1 MSTTDPQREVD
12 VYPVG
17 VLAELRHAWRFLTA
31 RKFPAA
37 VGPPSWRW
45 RISRAR
51 TSLRH
56 IRRTVARHV
65 RARNWRALKNT
76 FNGYLAE
83 PREFPPGDY
92 VRRCGTGWTKKR
104 ALRSLARR
112 LPKQGLINVEE

>member
-1 MSTTDPQREVD
+1 VDDVD

-17 VLAELRHAWRFLTA
+17 VLADLRHAWRYLTA
-31 RKFPAA
+31 RRFPAC
-37 VGPPSWRW
+37 VGPPSPAW
-45 RISRAR
+45 RIARAR
-51 TSLRH
+51 ASLRY
-56 IRRTVARHV
+56 IRRTLVRQV

-92 VRRCGTGWTKKR
+92 RRRCGTGWTKAR

-112 LPKQGLINVEE
+112 LPDPS